1 MPRQEQAVE
10 QLFGAAL
17 ERRPEDRRAF
27 LERVCAGAPELRQ
40 RVEEL
45 LLADEQAGS
54 FLERKSQIFAHS
66 SDLTESAVESMGDHA
81 EIRAM
86 GPLPTGRF
94 QPGQA
99 IAARFV

>member
-17 ERRPEDRRAF
+17 DRRPEDRRAF
-27 LERVCAGAPELRQ
+27 LDRVCASAPELRQ

-54 FLERKSQIFAHS
+54 FLERKLKIFAHQ
-66 SDLTESAVESMGDHA
+66 SDLTQSAVESMSGHGK
-81 EIRAM
+81 IRGAA
-86 GPLPTGRF
+86 PLPTGRF
-94 QPGQA
+94 QP
-99 IAARFV
+99 